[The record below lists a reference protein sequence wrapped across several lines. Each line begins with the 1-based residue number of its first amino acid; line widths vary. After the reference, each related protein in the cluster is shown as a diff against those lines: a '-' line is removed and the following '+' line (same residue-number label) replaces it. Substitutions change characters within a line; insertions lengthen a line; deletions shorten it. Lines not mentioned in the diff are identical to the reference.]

1 MLILGKALGNGYA
14 INALF
19 GKKILFQ
26 KLKIH
31 LLVVLLTERPS
42 HSIFKST

>member
-14 INALF
+14 INALL

-31 LLVVLLTERPS
+31 LLVVLLV
-42 HSIFKST
+42 